1 MSILRA
7 RTAAMLAVVAL
18 AAAGAAFGQA
28 TPSPTP
34 AAVPVPKCDAP
45 GNPPSVGSSEMG
57 KAAQEAKRVKW
68 INNSKAYIDCLKR
81 FIEEE
86 QAAASPH
93 IKASNAAVAEY
104 NTAIKTFNEQLD
116 AP

>member
-7 RTAAMLAVVAL
+7 HTTVLLAAAAL
-18 AAAGAAFGQA
+18 AAGTAFGQA
-28 TPSPTP
+28 APSPTP
-34 AAVPVPKCDAP
+34 AAVPVPKCEMP
-45 GNPPSVGSSEMG
+45 GVPPSSSSAEMG
-57 KAAQEAKRVKW
+57 KSAQEAKRVKW

-81 FIEEE
+81 FIEEQ

-93 IKASNAAVAEY
+93 IKASNAAVEEY
-104 NTAIKTFNEQLD
+104 NKAIKTFNEQLD